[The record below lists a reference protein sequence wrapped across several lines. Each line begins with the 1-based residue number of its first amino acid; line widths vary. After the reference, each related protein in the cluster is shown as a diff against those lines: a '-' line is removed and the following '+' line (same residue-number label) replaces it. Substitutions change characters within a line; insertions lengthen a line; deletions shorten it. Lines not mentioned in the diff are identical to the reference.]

1 MTASASRRDAAED
14 RGFWTLVAIR
24 LAYWLVVATALL
36 WAPARGNALSPARV
50 GGSLGDLFFGAFA
63 HWDAT
68 WFAHIAEHGY
78 DSKQSTAFF
87 PLYPLIV
94 RELAHVVQSTYVA
107 GTIVSL
113 VAGGIGVA
121 VVHRIARM
129 FLSSEG
135 AWDTVLLIAL
145 YPLAF
150 VFTAA
155 YSDGLFLALTAGSFL
170 AALRNRPLAA
180 GALGGLAVGT
190 RLVGVAL
197 FPALA
202 VLLWPRP
209 FSRRG
214 LLRLAPL
221 ACLPLALVL
230 YAVYLHVHLHDAGA
244 FLHAE
249 DVFWNRHTPALG
261 PLAGLWDAVKSAYQG
276 AAEIARH
283 LPRASGSPGG
293 FPHRDQWAAWNVVQ
307 FLLLVAAIWLTVVAW
322 RRLGAAFGLYSAAT
336 IVIFLSGPAAVVP
349 LVSVPRFLLADFPLF
364 IALAGCTERRPR
376 LRLTLLCSFA
386 AIGALAA
393 VAFSRNVWVA

>member
-1 MTASASRRDAAED
+1 MSGSASRAA
-14 RGFWTLVAIR
+14 RTLVAIR
-24 LAYWLVVATALL
+24 LAYWLVVVAALL
-36 WAPARGNALSPARV
+36 WAPARGNELSTARV
-50 GGSLGDLFFGAFA
+50 GGAVGDLFFGAFA

-78 DSKQSTAFF
+78 DSRQSTAFF
-87 PLYPLIV
+87 PLYPLVV
-94 RELAHVVQSTYVA
+94 RELAHVTQSTYVA

-113 VAGGIGVA
+113 VAGAIGVA
-121 VVHRIARM
+121 LVHRIARM
-129 FLSSEG
+129 FLTGDG

-180 GALGGLAVGT
+180 GVLGGLAVGT
-190 RLVGVAL
+190 RLIGVAL
-197 FPALA
+197 LPALA

-209 FSRRG
+209 FSVRRAT
-214 LLRLAPL
+214 LRLGPL
-221 ACLPLALVL
+221 LCLPLALVL
-230 YAVYLHVHLHDAGA
+230 YAIYLRVHLHDAGA

-249 DVFWNRHTPALG
+249 DVFWKRHTATLG
-261 PLAGLWDAVKSAYQG
+261 PLTGLWDSVKSAYQG
-276 AAEIARH
+276 AGELVRH

-293 FPHRDQWAAWNVVQ
+293 LPHPDQWATWNIVQ

-336 IVIFLSGPAAVVP
+336 IVIFLSGPAAVIP
-349 LVSVPRFLLADFPLF
+349 LVSEPRFLLADFPIF
-364 IALAGCTERRPR
+364 IALASYTERQPR
-376 LRLTLLCSFA
+376 LRLALLCSFA